1 MTVPYE
7 ILNKFKNIGKDLNL
21 MSIDTV
27 KSFYKDA
34 LTAGFKIKT

>member
-1 MTVPYE
+1 MPYE
-7 ILNKFKNIGKDLNL
+7 ILNKFKNIGKDLDL

-34 LTAGFKIKT
+34 LSAGFKIKT